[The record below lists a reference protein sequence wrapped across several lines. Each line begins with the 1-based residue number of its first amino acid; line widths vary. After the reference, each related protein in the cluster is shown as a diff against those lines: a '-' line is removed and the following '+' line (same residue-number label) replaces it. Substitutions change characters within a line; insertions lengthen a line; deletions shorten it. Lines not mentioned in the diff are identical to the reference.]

1 MIMTNE
7 KKRPLRRVPL
17 PAPPQRVI
25 FAHMNLTN
33 LALSLPIKWQQEGD
47 FLTHYEGMRAP
58 MVPSLRPNLQAQ
70 NHTLLSESL
79 LRTGKMTEK

>member
-1 MIMTNE
+1 M

-33 LALSLPIKWQQEGD
+33 LALSLPIKWHQRVRL
-47 FLTHYEGMRAP
+47 LTHYEGMRAP
-58 MVPSLRPNLQAQ
+58 VPSLRPNLQAQ

-79 LRTGKMTEK
+79 LRSENMIDK